1 MKRYSSLIAAAIGA
15 AMLVL
20 QQAMTEKN
28 WDLKIVGF
36 SVLIAIIGAV
46 SVQLK
51 GKGISLGGI
60 VGTVGYN
67 FYTIYTTGH
76 FTVKEFV
83 ITSAFAI
90 LALIL
95 PTLKPVSDPAKPE
108 Q

>member
-1 MKRYSSLIAAAIGA
+1 MKRYSSLIAAAIGTV
-15 AMLVL
+15 MLVL
-20 QQAMTEKN
+20 QQAMTEKS

-36 SVLIAIIGAV
+36 SALIAVIGAI

-60 VGTVGYN
+60 IGTVGYN
-67 FYTIYTTGH
+67 FYTIYSTGH
-76 FTVKEFV
+76 FTVKEFI
-83 ITSAFAI
+83 ITSAFAV

-95 PTLKPVSDPAKPE
+95 PSVKPVQDPPKPN